1 MPQYISPPPQNPLSK
16 VITGI
21 IALFVLAASFVV
33 GFAALLVVAG
43 IALIVGIAIWIRVA
57 WIKRQMRKNG
67 VDIGAHVDMSRDSGQ
82 VIDGEFTVVSD
93 SENDPEK

>member
-16 VITGI
+16 IITAILTVI
-21 IALFVLAASFVV
+21 ALAASFVV

-43 IALIVGIAIWIRVA
+43 IALIVGIAIWVRVA

-67 VDIGAHVDMSRDSGQ
+67 ADLKAQVDMSRQSGQ
-82 VIDGEFTVVSD
+82 VIDGEYTVVSD